1 MLSRLFP
8 RTIDNEYQGHV
19 LALWLFVPILLLKT
33 VMGFNVA
40 GLNPWV
46 TSRYILQTAD
56 GVPVESFSAY
66 GASVVVFMFASWGL
80 GLLILALLAIVALIR
95 YRAMLPLMILAVTLE
110 QVGRKGIALINPIL
124 SSGDGHASAG
134 FWINW
139 GFSAILV
146 LSLALSLLKV
156 EKRPAHG

>member
-8 RTIDNEYQGHV
+8 RTIDNSYQGHA
-19 LALWLFVPILLLKT
+19 LALWLFVPVVLLKT

-40 GLNPWV
+40 GLNPWIS
-46 TSRYILQTAD
+46 SRYILQTAD
-56 GVPVESFSAY
+56 GVPVDGFSAY
-66 GASVVVFMFASWGL
+66 SASVVVFMFASWGL
-80 GLLILALLAIVALIR
+80 CLLILQLLSIVVLLR
-95 YRAMLPLMILAVTLE
+95 YRAMLPLMILATTLE
-110 QVGRKGIALINPIL
+110 QVGRKGVGLINPIL
-124 SSGDGHASAG
+124 SSGDGQVSAG

-139 GFSAILV
+139 GFSAVLA

>member
-8 RTIDNEYQGHV
+8 RTIDNSYQGHV
-19 LALWLFVPILLLKT
+19 LAVWLFVPVVLLKT
-33 VMGFNVA
+33 AMGFNVA

-56 GVPVESFSAY
+56 GIPVDSFSAY

-80 GLLILALLAIVALIR
+80 CLLILALLSIVALIR
-95 YRAMLPLMILAVTLE
+95 YRAMLPLMILAMTVE

-124 SSGDGHASAG
+124 SSGDGHVSAG

-139 GFSAILV
+139 ALLAALL
-146 LSLALSLLKV
+146 LSLVLSLLKV
-156 EKRPAHG
+156 EKTPARG